1 MRRLESEGT
10 LRQPWRVA
18 VGALFA
24 IVATAQVARTAVVD
38 FGGASP
44 DAQEALWAGHP
55 AVLSA
60 GIMGEVGQAAARGS
74 APDKQTLARLEQ
86 LAAKEPLSAQP
97 FLVQGAIASRNGD
110 YERAERLLAIAR
122 KRAPRSAA
130 ARYLMGDLYL
140 RTDRPVDAM
149 AEMAVLNR
157 LLPTGSQQ
165 LAPSL
170 AAYAK
175 APGSIPQIKAILAS
189 YPELEEPLLATMSSD
204 VANTDAILRL
214 ASPQDREGAAPVWQ
228 RLLLSNLVAQ
238 GEYRKAYSTWSRLS
252 GVAARPGLHN
262 PQFDASNAPPPFNW
276 RLAEGAG
283 AVVQTSSGGLQVVYY
298 GRDDL
303 ALAEQVTLLPA
314 GRYRL
319 AANVSGSFPQG
330 SGVAWRVKCLSQ
342 GPELMVLPITG
353 PGRLGRDFTIP
364 AGCGAQSIS
373 LTGEAVEVSG
383 ASDFRVS
390 GLQLSRVTGG

>member
-1 MRRLESEGT
+1 MESERT

-18 VGALFA
+18 VGGLFA

-38 FGGASP
+38 FGGSSP
-44 DAQEALWAGHP
+44 DVQEALWAGHP

-60 GIMGEVGQAAARGS
+60 GIMGDVGQAAARGS
-74 APDKQTLARLEQ
+74 EPDEQTLARLKR

-110 YERAERLLAIAR
+110 YKRAERLLAIAR
-122 KRAPRSAA
+122 NRAPRSAA

-165 LAPSL
+165 LVPSL

-175 APGSIPQIKAILAS
+175 APGSIPQIKAIVAS

-214 ASPQDREGAAPVWQ
+214 ASSHKREDPAPVWQ

-283 AVVQTSSGGLQVVYY
+283 AVVQTSSGGLQVFYY
-298 GRDDL
+298 GRDNL
-303 ALAEQVTLLPA
+303 ALAEQVTLLPV

-319 AANVSGSFPQG
+319 QANVSGSFPQG
-330 SGVAWRVKCLSQ
+330 LGVAWQVTCLAK
-342 GPELMVLPITG
+342 GPELMNLPLAG
-353 PGRLGRDFTIP
+353 PGPVGGDFTVP
-364 AGCGAQSIS
+364 AGCTAQSIR
-373 LTGEAVEVSG
+373 LTGSMLEVPG
-383 ASDFRVS
+383 ASEFRVS
-390 GLQLSRVTGG
+390 GLRLSKIPL

>member
-1 MRRLESEGT
+1 MESEGT

-24 IVATAQVARTAVVD
+24 VVATAQVARTAVVD
-38 FGGASP
+38 LKGGAN
-44 DAQEALWAGHP
+44 AEEILWPRHP

-60 GIMGEVGQAAARGS
+60 DIMGDVGQAAARGG
-74 APDKQTLARLEQ
+74 APDERTLARLEQ
-86 LAAKEPLSAQP
+86 LAVKEPLSAQP
-97 FLVQGAIASRNGD
+97 FLVQGAIAARNGD
-110 YERAERLLAIAR
+110 YERAERLLSIAR
-122 KRAPRSAA
+122 QRAPRSPA

-140 RTDRPVDAM
+140 RENRPVDAM

-157 LLPTGSQQ
+157 LLPAGSQQ

-175 APGSIPQIKAILAS
+175 APGSIPQIKAILTS

-204 VANTDAILRL
+204 VTNTDAILRL
-214 ASPQDREGAAPVWQ
+214 ASPNKPEGPSPVWQ
-228 RLLLSNLVAQ
+228 RLLLSNLVEK
-238 GEYRKAYSTWSRLS
+238 GEYRKAFSTWVSLS
-252 GVAARPGLHN
+252 GVKERPGLHN

-283 AVVQTSSGGLQVVYY
+283 AVVQPSSGGLQVVYY
-298 GRDDL
+298 GRDNL

-314 GRYRL
+314 GQYRF
-319 AANVSGSFPQG
+319 AANVTGTFPQG
-330 SGVAWRVKCLSQ
+330 SGVAWRVKCLPQ
-342 GPELMVLPITG
+342 GPELMTLPLAG
-353 PGRLGRDFTIP
+353 PGPLGQNFTVP
-364 AGCGAQSIS
+364 AGCAAQSIS
-373 LTGEAVEVSG
+373 LTGEMLEVPG

-390 GLQLSRVTGG
+390 GLQFYRITGR

>member
-1 MRRLESEGT
+1 
-10 LRQPWRVA
+10 
-18 VGALFA
+18 
-24 IVATAQVARTAVVD
+24 
-38 FGGASP
+38 
-44 DAQEALWAGHP
+44 
-55 AVLSA
+55 
-60 GIMGEVGQAAARGS
+60 
-74 APDKQTLARLEQ
+74 
-86 LAAKEPLSAQP
+86 
-97 FLVQGAIASRNGD
+97 
-110 YERAERLLAIAR
+110 
-122 KRAPRSAA
+122 
-130 ARYLMGDLYL
+130 MGDLYL

-214 ASPQDREGAAPVWQ
+214 ASSHDGEGAAPVWQ
-228 RLLLSNLVAQ
+228 GLLLSNLVAQ
-238 GEYRKAYSTWSRLS
+238 GEYRKAYATWSRLS
-252 GVAARPGLHN
+252 GVAERPGLHN

-298 GRDDL
+298 GRDNL

-319 AANVSGSFPQG
+319 AATVSGSFPQG

-342 GPELMVLPITG
+342 GPELMVLPVTG

-390 GLQLSRVTGG
+390 GLLLSRVTGG